1 MSEKKSLL
9 IKSCLEDLSAEL
21 LMSIFDYL
29 TSIEISGYRLTQF
42 HLNNTNYLT
51 YKLFHKNILPNLKS
65 TITSLELG
73 SDYYYGQ
80 IDYFHQYQLLRLD
93 SLKLHFIDPKNITEI
108 LEKFLNYNRLQW
120 FDKINLIM
128 DEEIIGWNEQI
139 PFCVQNIP
147 VRELKIT

>member
-29 TSIEISGYRLTQF
+29 TSIEILISFFNLNKRFCLIIYYYLQSGYRLTQF

-128 DEEIIGWNEQI
+128 
-139 PFCVQNIP
+139 
-147 VRELKIT
+147 